1 MPFSVEALGIVFVVA
16 LMGVALAIL
25 VDFYPVFKKFTDTV
39 VEGIK
44 ELKKFRKQKPF

>member
-25 VDFYPVFKKFTDTV
+25 VDFYPVFKHFVDTV

-44 ELKKFRKQKPF
+44 ELKKFKRQKPF